1 MSNGGNPEGGV
12 TIGPGGTL
20 YGTAS
25 DYGAHGYGTVWE
37 FQGAFV
43 TVPEPSSMALAR
55 LSQERI
61 RSHSD
66 SRALGGSFAVDEVFQ

>member
-1 MSNGGNPEGGV
+1 M

-43 TVPEPSSMALAR
+43 SVPEPSTMALGAIGLALTAVAAGVKKLRNSLSRELAR
-55 LSQERI
+55 R
-61 RSHSD
+61 RS
-66 SRALGGSFAVDEVFQ
+66 